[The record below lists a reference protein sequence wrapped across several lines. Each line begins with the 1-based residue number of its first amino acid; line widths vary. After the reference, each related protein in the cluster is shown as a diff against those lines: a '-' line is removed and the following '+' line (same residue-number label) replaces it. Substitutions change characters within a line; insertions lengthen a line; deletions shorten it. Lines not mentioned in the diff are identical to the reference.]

1 MKTKI
6 FTSLILGF
14 LLLSAQTSQAQNLL
28 IDGSFD
34 TTTSI
39 FPYCCEAPPLNTWNS
54 FKNSGTEAN
63 ATVVGGVC
71 VYQVINAGTTPAEIQ
86 LEQIGFPLIPGH
98 AYNLSFR
105 VMADADRTFGVFL
118 GEYWGNWTDLLRYDR
133 YIQNATTIWQ
143 TLSFDFNADCVFP
156 LHKISFELGGI
167 NTSMYFDDIILTDL
181 GPATTFSIGIVG
193 TSLSGG
199 WDTDVDML
207 TTDGIIYTLSNYPLM
222 PGYVKF
228 RQDHNWCINWG
239 SLDFPSGIGIQDG
252 WNIPVPKFC
261 NYDITFNRITG
272 EYSFVNVG
280 NCAPEIGIIGS
291 AVPPNF
297 EADPDVNMLTR
308 DRKIYTLKH
317 YLFTDGVARFR
328 QDGNNVLKWGGN
340 TFPTGTA
347 VQDGPDIP
355 VTAGV
360 YDVTFNIETGEYSF
374 TYPVVGIIG
383 DALLGWDTDV
393 DMQTTS
399 GSLYT
404 LTEYTFTNGYAKFR
418 TDHSWDE
425 NFGDETFPSGW
436 LYFNGPNIPVP
447 AGTYN
452 VTFDMMTGRY
462 NFEAT
467 NCPVPGIRCPDN
479 IYTVNTPGV
488 CGAYVNYPEVITEY
502 NCGGAGLTIVQTAG
516 LASGELFPIGTTT
529 NTYVLTNAEG
539 NTAICS
545 FDVIVFDSEPPLI
558 SGIGNQLSSLWPANH
573 KMIPIHLDYS
583 ASDNCGGPVVNE
595 IYISSNE
602 PENGLGDGDMSPDW
616 KIIDNHN
623 ILLRAERLGKGTGR
637 VYTITIMSHDN
648 LYNYSSKLVTV
659 SVPHDKSNFKIADF
673 SGETGNLAMNSK
685 VDGNGEL
692 KLNAWPNPS
701 TLNFN
706 LQVESG
712 SNQTINVYVSDIL
725 GRRIKN
731 LKSESNQTI
740 YFGDD
745 LQPGMYVIE
754 VRQGN
759 YSKIIKMVKQ

>member
-14 LLLSAQTSQAQNLL
+14 LFLSAQTSQAQNVL

-54 FKNSGTEAN
+54 FKNLGTEAN

-71 VYQVINAGTTPAEIQ
+71 IYQVINAGTTPAEIQ

-133 YIQNATTIWQ
+133 YIQNATTNWQ

-261 NYDITFNRITG
+261 NYDITFNRLTG

-308 DRKIYTLKH
+308 DRITYTLKH
-317 YLFTDGVARFR
+317 YLFNDGVARFR
-328 QDGNNVLKWGGN
+328 QDDNNVLKWGDN
-340 TFPTGTA
+340 TFPTGA
-347 VQDGPDIP
+347 AIQDGPDIP

-360 YDVTFNIETGEYSF
+360 YDVTFNVETGEYSF

-404 LTEYTFTNGYAKFR
+404 LTEYTFINGYAKFR

-462 NFEAT
+462 NFVAT

-488 CGAYVNYPEVITEY
+488 CGAYVNYPEVIAEY

-516 LASGELFPIGTTT
+516 LVSDELFPIGTTT
-529 NTYVLTNAEG
+529 NTFILTNESG
-539 NTAICS
+539 AIATCS
-545 FDVIVFDSEPPLI
+545 FDVVVNDSEPPI
-558 SGIGNQLSSLWPANH
+558 ITDVDTHIKSTWPPNH
-573 KMIPIHLDYS
+573 KMICLTIDYTS
-583 ASDNCGGPVVNE
+583 KDNCGVTGCGLVV
-595 IYISSNE
+595 SSNE
-602 PENGLGDGDMSPDW
+602 PNYGHGNCVKGSDW
-616 KIIDNHN
+616 V
-623 ILLRAERLGKGTGR
+623 ILDDHHVLLNAEREGQGKGR
-637 VYTITIMSHDN
+637 IYTITITCADAAFNTSSQQVIVKIPHNNKGGHNDRNDYANHDCSIEIVN
-648 LYNYSSKLVTV
+648 PTHYGSSCIK
-659 SVPHDKSNFKIADF
+659 
-673 SGETGNLAMNSK
+673 
-685 VDGNGEL
+685 
-692 KLNAWPNPS
+692 
-701 TLNFN
+701 TLNVGEI
-706 LQVESG
+706 LES
-712 SNQTINVYVSDIL
+712 
-725 GRRIKN
+725 
-731 LKSESNQTI
+731 
-740 YFGDD
+740 
-745 LQPGMYVIE
+745 
-754 VRQGN
+754 
-759 YSKIIKMVKQ
+759 KQFSVNA